1 MKTPR
6 RRSLAPVLFA
16 ILFSASTSHAQQLIT
31 TSAGSTWVFPAGTR
45 DPANTAAPLGPV
57 LGVAVATAAAG
68 PFLIGDSVISDFGNR
83 MVFRVRGTALTVLAG
98 NGVAGFSGDTGAAAS
113 ASLAL
118 PMGLAIDN
126 NPGPNQGT
134 LYIADALNHRIRKVD
149 PSGVIMTVAGN
160 GTAGYAGDNA
170 VGGAITSVQL
180 DFPTGVAVNSS
191 GDVFIA
197 DRDNHRIRK
206 LTVLTATVT
215 TVAGSGSDIV
225 GAFADGLNPGDATS
239 LARLNQP
246 SGVAVDGSNNVYI
259 ADTANHRI
267 RKLTVGTATVTTVA
281 GDGTPEFDGDG
292 VVGGA
297 TSTASLNQ
305 PNGVAVDPA
314 NSNLVYIA
322 DTRNQR
328 IRRLTVS
335 TATIAP
341 VAGSSIYG
349 FGGDTGSALS
359 AFLASPN
366 GVALNAAGTTVFIAD
381 TDNARLRTVISGTID
396 TLAGNGVFKF
406 AGDSGPA
413 LSASL
418 NAPNSAAV
426 DSSGNLYIADTGNH
440 RIRKV
445 TPTTGTISTFAGTG
459 TAGFVLAQDGGP
471 AASAQLSSPKAVAV
485 NTLVSPNLLY
495 IADAGNNRIRR
506 VDLLTN
512 IITTLAGN
520 GLSDPLVDGVAPTL
534 SALSNPSGVAVE
546 RSTGNVYIADTD
558 HHRIRSVIGNLI
570 DTVAG
575 NGTPALAGDGVV
587 GGAKTSGSL
596 NSPVAVAVDAG
607 VVNLYIADRNN
618 HRIRKVNGGT
628 ITTVAGSTVGYSGD
642 GGSAT
647 DVAAKLN
654 FPSGVAVDGSGNFY
668 IGDRDNFRIRKVS
681 GGNIST
687 VAGTGSAG
695 FSGDGALSTAA
706 TLAGPTGLWLDAFGN
721 LFLADSP
728 NDRIRKLF
736 SGQVIAGSVQGA
748 PSAQVS
754 VPITLALFGGA
765 TLNSVTFGVTVTPAL
780 VGGGPA
786 LLAPLSFVKDAA
798 FSLTTPDTSLTG
810 NDSISVSMLNQS
822 VAPFPLGGTVKLGD
836 VVVTIPTVG
845 QGAADGETYTVK
857 ITVADG
863 SLAGAP
869 VPLSPG
875 SDSTLTVV
883 IGSYLVGDSSP
894 QLVNLNPGF
903 DSDKNDPL
911 EFGDGVLTILD
922 LIDALRAITIGGAFR
937 PGSCSARFDAMDSSD
952 ATVTGNPGSDGALLN
967 PDLLVTLRRVTGI
980 DATRPRRTATTTML
994 ACALPNGS

>member
-495 IADAGNNRIRR
+495 IADAGNNRVR
-506 VDLLTN
+506 VVNLGTN
-512 IITTLAGN
+512 IITTVAGN
-520 GLSDPLVDGVAPTL
+520 GLAGYNGDAISPTL
-534 SALSNPSGVAVE
+534 ASLNNPSGVAVQN
-546 RSTGNVYIADTD
+546 STGDVYIADTSN
-558 HHRIRSVIGNLI
+558 HRVRKVTGGQIF
-570 DTVAG
+570 TVAG
-575 NGTPALAGDGVV
+575 TGTAGLLGDN
-587 GGAKTSGSL
+587 AAATAAQL

-607 VVNLYIADRNN
+607 AINLYIADRNN
-618 HRIRKVNGGT
+618 HRIRKVNGGI
-628 ITTVAGSTVGYSGD
+628 ITTVAGSTVGFGGD

-647 DVAAKLN
+647 DAAAKLN

-706 TLAGPTGLWLDAFGN
+706 QLAGPTGLWLDAFGN
-721 LFLADSP
+721 LFLADST

-765 TLNSVTFGVTVTPAL
+765 TLDSVAFGLQVVPVT
-780 VGGGPA
+780 GPA
-786 LLAPLSFVKDAA
+786 LTAPLSFVKDAA
-798 FSLTTPDTSLTG
+798 LPAVTNTSTTG
-810 NDSISVSMLNQS
+810 NDLISVSWLNQS

-836 VVVTIPTVG
+836 VVATIP
-845 QGAADGETYTVK
+845 GAALDSQTYTIK

-863 SLAGAP
+863 NLAGAP

-875 SDSTLTVV
+875 PDSTLTAA
-883 IGSYLVGDSSP
+883 IGTYLVGDSSP

-922 LIDALRAITIGGAFR
+922 LIDTLRAIVFGGAFL

-952 ATVTGNPGSDGALLN
+952 ANPLGNAGSDGALAN

-980 DATRPRRTATTTML
+980 DATRPRRTATAGMLTCTT
-994 ACALPNGS
+994 